1 MSKRNVKYCLKWTSQ
16 YFCKKCIPVRNPNS
30 KIAFGKITQHSK
42 DLKNSLHSK
51 RVKDQINDF

>member
-1 MSKRNVKYCLKWTSQ
+1 MSKINVKYCLKLTFQ

-30 KIAFGKITQHSK
+30 KTEFGKISQHSR
-42 DLKNSLHSK
+42 DLKNTLHSK